1 MVLPT
6 GSSSGKRHNIPID
19 ITVPLCHH
27 LPTMSG
33 AQNQF
38 SLTRA
43 VSMNRR
49 GARGKFLSITIVIS
63 LFILASNL
71 RAQDALQYLSTAGF
85 EDVAEVKRKAEAGDA
100 SSQYKLA
107 NLFIFQ
113 TRSADALKWYLKA
126 ARQGNP
132 ESAYQ
137 VGRLLLYGSAGMP
150 HEQAVAANPSE
161 GIRIVFGAAKQG
173 HRDAIY
179 DMYRAYKE
187 GRAVAK
193 DIVQAYAWLQFE
205 VNTSV
210 GLLGSSHKYELN
222 QLALQVDVATSQEGK
237 RLAALYRSGKW
248 PELVVQ
254 PNPEPKPTPVTATPA
269 PASKPPP
276 KPSLN
281 LKLSGI
287 APGQNPIACINGK
300 LLAVGESATIPTK
313 PQSCVLKCLRID
325 KDSVLVILEG
335 ETEPRKLRFK

>member
-1 MVLPT
+1 MPNNLTCTDLRMISPT
-6 GSSSGKRHNIPID
+6 GSSSGKRQNIPID
-19 ITVPLCHH
+19 ITVPLCQH
-27 LPTMSG
+27 LPMMSG
-33 AQNQF
+33 PQNQF
-38 SLTRA
+38 SLARA

-49 GARGKFLSITIVIS
+49 DARGKFLPITIVIS
-63 LFILASNL
+63 LFVLASNL
-71 RAQDALQYLSTAGF
+71 RAQDASQYLSTTAF

-107 NLFIFQ
+107 NLFTFQ

-126 ARQGNP
+126 AHQGDP

-150 HEQAVAANPSE
+150 QDQAVAANPSE
-161 GIRIVFGAAKQG
+161 GIRIVFRAAKQG
-173 HRDAIY
+173 HRAAIY

-210 GLLGSSHKYELN
+210 GLLGSPHKYELN

-248 PELVVQ
+248 PELV
-254 PNPEPKPTPVTATPA
+254 APA
-269 PASKPPP
+269 PKAPP

-281 LKLSGI
+281 LRLSAI

-300 LLAVGESATIPTK
+300 VLAVGETATIPTK

-335 ETEPRKLRFK
+335 ETEPRELHFK